1 MGLPGAAYAAG
12 VSAGW
17 IGIGLA
23 IGTWFNWTFVAK
35 RFRIYTEVSG
45 NSVTISD
52 YFENRFRDNSR
63 ILRVVS
69 AFFIVLF
76 FLIYTASGFVAGA
89 RLFNT
94 VFGLSYINGLIL
106 GCAVILIYTV
116 LGGFLAV
123 SWTDLFQGLL
133 MIIALVGVPI
143 GVISA
148 LGGTQT
154 AITSAKEINPHVLNL
169 LKNPDGSTL
178 GFWAI
183 ASLMAWGLGY
193 PGMPHIIT
201 RFMAIRDVDETKRA
215 RRIAIFWVFLGLLC
229 AVLIGVLGMTFL
241 KDSPL
246 QGADEEKVFM
256 VLIQAIFHPAIG
268 GIFLAAV
275 LAAT

>member
-1 MGLPGAAYAAG
+1 M
-12 VSAGW
+12 
-17 IGIGLA
+17 
-23 IGTWFNWTFVAK
+23 
-35 RFRIYTEVSG
+35 SG
-45 NSVTISD
+45 NSITVSD

-169 LKNPDGSTL
+169 LK
-178 GFWAI
+178 I
-183 ASLMAWGLGY
+183 
-193 PGMPHIIT
+193 
-201 RFMAIRDVDETKRA
+201 
-215 RRIAIFWVFLGLLC
+215 
-229 AVLIGVLGMTFL
+229 
-241 KDSPL
+241 
-246 QGADEEKVFM
+246 QM
-256 VLIQAIFHPAIG
+256 VVHWDFGQ
-268 GIFLAAV
+268 
-275 LAAT
+275 

>member
-1 MGLPGAAYAAG
+1 M
-12 VSAGW
+12 
-17 IGIGLA
+17 
-23 IGTWFNWTFVAK
+23 
-35 RFRIYTEVSG
+35 
-45 NSVTISD
+45 
-52 YFENRFRDNSR
+52 
-63 ILRVVS
+63 VS

-133 MIIALVGVPI
+133 MILALVGVPI

-169 LKNPDGSTL
+169 FRNPDGSSL
-178 GFWAI
+178 GFWAV

-201 RFMAIRDVDETKRA
+201 RFMAIR
-215 RRIAIFWVFLGLLC
+215 
-229 AVLIGVLGMTFL
+229 M
-241 KDSPL
+241 
-246 QGADEEKVFM
+246 
-256 VLIQAIFHPAIG
+256 
-268 GIFLAAV
+268 
-275 LAAT
+275 